1 MRGECKVPGGKL
13 VGVTVTV
20 DPVTG
25 SVAACRMDGDFF
37 VEGDDAAAGALIGDI
52 ERALMDGS
60 SVRPVIDRYAR
71 AGVRL
76 VGVDAAAIET
86 AFRRA
91 RGGEI
96 SAVGRHLTE
105 LPARGNQDDN
115 RVSRGWNVTESSVK
129 KDRDPSESD
138 AASASKREMR
148 GDHGGHGDVSCGL
161 DGAWADEAERW
172 RARWATLRPAVVHD
186 VPRDPAE
193 QMAVDEQWARDVAAG
208 ERPATLRFWEWS
220 APAVVIGRF
229 QSLPDEV
236 HEDVAAREGFTVV
249 RRCTGGGA
257 MFIEPGNTIT
267 YSLYMPLAFVRGITV
282 EESYRLCDCWLI
294 DALRDIGVDARF
306 AGLNDIASSHGKIG
320 GAAQRRFSGRA
331 GQPGSVLHHVTMA
344 YDIDAEKMAHVLNT
358 SAEKLSDKAVRSA
371 RRRVDPLRSQ
381 TGLSR
386 DDLMRYLI
394 DYAARYAIRYVRPC
408 V

>member
-1 MRGECKVPGGKL
+1 MDGRMMRGECKVPGGKL

-25 SVAACRMDGDFF
+25 GVAACRMDGDFF
-37 VEGDDAAAGALIGDI
+37 VEGDDVAADALIKDI
-52 ERALMDGS
+52 ERTLADGS
-60 SVRPVIDRYAR
+60 PVRPVLDRYAQV
-71 AGVRL
+71 GVRL
-76 VGVDAAAIET
+76 VGVDAEAIET
-86 AFRRA
+86 AFWRA
-91 RGGEI
+91 
-96 SAVGRHLTE
+96 T
-105 LPARGNQDDN
+105 
-115 RVSRGWNVTESSVK
+115 SSVGQWSTAFLVK
-129 KDRDPSESD
+129 EGRD
-138 AASASKREMR
+138 ARVACEMR
-148 GDHGGHGDVSCGL
+148 AAVSSAGESRDGGGVTCESGAMDAPRHGTHDDVPCGS
-161 DGAWADEAERW
+161 DGPRDDEAERW

-193 QMAVDEQWARDVAAG
+193 QMAVDERWARDVAAG

-267 YSLYMPLAFVRGITV
+267 YSLYTPLAFVRGITV

-320 GAAQRRFSGRA
+320 GAAQRRFPGRA

-344 YDIDAEKMAHVLNT
+344 YDIDAEKMARVLNT
-358 SAEKLSDKAVRSA
+358 SPEKLSDKAVRSA